1 LKTQLDALKDTLKS
15 RTEELE
21 QVRKSGGKAS
31 RVLEKALKEIASCVR
46 LPSLSLFL
54 SSRAELT
61 RENLQN
67 DEIERLAAER
77 FSLYRRCKLEDI
89 DLPLEK
95 GSLDD
100 IPIEEVRSLSFLFLL
115 SPF

>member
-1 LKTQLDALKDTLKS
+1 MDA
-15 RTEELE
+15 
-21 QVRKSGGKAS
+21 
-31 RVLEKALKEIASCVR
+31 
-46 LPSLSLFL
+46 
-54 SSRAELT
+54 
-61 RENLQN
+61 QN

-100 IPIEEVRSLSFLFLL
+100 IPIEEVCPLL
-115 SPF
+115 RFPPSNPC

>member
-1 LKTQLDALKDTLKS
+1 LKDTLKS

-46 LPSLSLFL
+46 LVSVSFRFL
-54 SSRAELT
+54 SSEADALEP
-61 RENLQN
+61 QN

-100 IPIEEVRSLSFLFLL
+100 IPIEEVRLLSSLFLL